1 MAILLWRAQHG
12 RGGTMSNWTLYEGD
26 CIEVIKGL
34 PQESVDAVVT
44 SPPYAMQRAKLYGG
58 VPEDEYPNW
67 TVAWMREVRR
77 LLKPQGSVLI
87 NIREHIRNGEMS
99 DYVHRTRLALRE
111 DGWIECDELIWIKRG
126 APPVGHTRRP
136 RRSWERILWFSPS
149 RNPHCDPKANGN
161 PSGRIGMMS
170 GKGYLYGL
178 SDQIAIGP
186 TRCRDWV
193 NVEVERQSIPHP
205 AVYPQRLASW
215 MIRLVTPPG
224 GTVLDPFA
232 GSGTTLLAAV
242 QEGFSCIGIEK
253 EPEYCEIIR
262 QRMQEAVQVALP
274 GVASSRKG
282 MNLAPISLA
291 MVENEARFVP
301 DVCAGGAVQQE
312 LKFA

>member
-1 MAILLWRAQHG
+1 MAE
-12 RGGTMSNWTLYEGD
+12 WTLYEGD
-26 CIEVIKGL
+26 CLEVMRQL
-34 PQESVDAVVT
+34 PDNSVDAVVT

-58 VPEDEYPNW
+58 VPEDEYPDW
-67 TVAWMREVRR
+67 TVAWMEQVRR
-77 LLKPQGSVLI
+77 ILKPHGSVLI

-111 DGWIECDELIWIKRG
+111 AGWIECDELIWVKPD
-126 APPVGHTRRP
+126 APPVGHPGRP
-136 RRSWERILWFSPS
+136 RRSWERILWFAKERQPWC
-149 RNPHCDPKANGN
+149 NPKANGTH
-161 PSGRIGMMS
+161 SRRIGVDGRGNGFAKWLS
-170 GKGYLYGL
+170 GASGHSEGV
-178 SDQIAIGP
+178 A
-186 TRCRDWV
+186 RCRDWV
-193 NVEVERQSIPHP
+193 DVSVGGVDSRGHP
-205 AVYPQRLASW
+205 AAYPVKLAKW

-232 GSGTTLLAAV
+232 GSGTTLLAAI